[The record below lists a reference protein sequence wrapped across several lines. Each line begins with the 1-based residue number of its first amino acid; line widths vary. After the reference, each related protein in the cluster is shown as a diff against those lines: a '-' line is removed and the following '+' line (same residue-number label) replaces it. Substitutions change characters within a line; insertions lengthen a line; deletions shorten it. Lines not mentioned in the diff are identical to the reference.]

1 MACCGWYF
9 FATEHKKSSLEEFS
23 AVEIKVVAKGGAFE
37 VSGAE
42 GERIEVYSLSG
53 QCVYGGMETTI
64 PVAEGIYIVRVAGTV
79 HKVIL

>member
-23 AVEIKVVAKGGAFE
+23 AVEIKVVAKGGAIE

-42 GERIEVYSLSG
+42 GERVEVCSLSG
-53 QCVYGGMETTI
+53 HCVYSGMETSI
-64 PVAEGIYIVRVAGTV
+64 PVEKGIYIVRVAG
-79 HKVIL
+79 